1 MRVIKSEPITIL
13 NTNVPETEPEWVAGT
28 TYEQAAVVR
37 YNHRVYKSIVAG
49 NQGNQPDVSPASWM
63 DQGATNP
70 YRCIDEYI
78 NSATEHSS
86 IEMTI
91 RAARISAIAFFG
103 VSGTNMRLV
112 MRNDKEGL
120 VMDREVG
127 LMRWA
132 VSGGQSCK
140 SWSEYFFGA
149 RIRKCRHFMLV
160 PLMGAGTTLEISITD
175 TSGIMCRCGNIVIG
189 QMLDIGATQFGLGLE
204 LSDYSKKVVDEFGR
218 VFLKMGNYALSA
230 EADVFIRR
238 GDLDGVMGVMTDL
251 RGRAHCWMLEN
262 TDMPMHESTVVYGFW
277 DSFHPVIDGPAG
289 YKYSIVIKGM
299 I

>member
-13 NTNVPETEPEWVAGT
+13 NTNVPETELEWVAGT

-70 YRCIDEYI
+70 YRCIDEYV
-78 NSATEHSS
+78 NSTTEHSS

-91 RAARISAIAFFG
+91 RAVRISAVAFFG
-103 VSGTNMRLV
+103 LSGTNMRLV

-120 VMDREVG
+120 VMDREVQ
-127 LMRWA
+127 LVRWA

-149 RIRKCRHFMLV
+149 RIRKRRHFVLT
-160 PLMGAGTTLEISITD
+160 PLMGEGTTLEISITD
-175 TSGIMCRCGNIVIG
+175 ASGLTCACGNIVLG

-204 LSDYSKKVVDEFGR
+204 LSDYSKKSVDEFGR
-218 VFLKMGNYALSA
+218 VFLNPGAYASSA
-230 EADVFIRR
+230 EADVSIRR
-238 GDLDGVMGVMTDL
+238 DDLDGVINTMVDL

-262 TDMPMHESTVVYGFW
+262 TNKPRHESMVMYGFW
-277 DSFHPVIDGPAG
+277 DSFRPVIEGPAG
-289 YKYSIVIKGM
+289 YKYSIIIKGM